1 MVHLF
6 VIMAGASMG
15 VVIAMLLE
23 IRDVKKRPFADI
35 DKIIIY
41 IELVKLI
48 QILLIINHNQPSFG
62 VLLDVELM
70 VV

>member
-23 IRDVKKRPFADI
+23 IRDMKK
-35 DKIIIY
+35 KI
-41 IELVKLI
+41 
-48 QILLIINHNQPSFG
+48 G
-62 VLLDVELM
+62 VS
-70 VV
+70 